1 MIGAG
6 RVVTCD
12 APAGSATRGN
22 PARSTALAGE
32 NDNGVS
38 DRYLLLIGVSP
49 LIGNAVDLRLGAR
62 IGS

>member
-22 PARSTALAGE
+22 PGE

-38 DRYLLLIGVSP
+38 DRYFLLVRARSFL
-49 LIGNAVDLRLGAR
+49 GNAVDLRLRAR
-62 IGS
+62 IVP

>member
-22 PARSTALAGE
+22 PGE